1 MSLFILL
8 RFLLGCLEN
17 PDLENSDLRPK
28 NPDPPNLENSDPP
41 PYQIRKTQ
49 TPQFQNDAGPLVT
62 SSLTWPLRG
71 LKTLPAH

>member
-41 PYQIRKTQ
+41 P
-49 TPQFQNDAGPLVT
+49 PPLPNQENSDPPISKWRGT
-62 SSLTWPLRG
+62 SRDFVANL
-71 LKTLPAH
+71 AA